1 MNHACNRGTAAIFDI
16 GCGTRDRARRR
27 NTAKQGGNNITRAL
41 CHQLRVGTVFSADH
55 AVRYHAGKQR
65 LNRRQN
71 CNRKRIRQGTLNHI
85 VAKHR
90 QMERRKLVADR
101 VKVADRIHMQRQ
113 EFYH

>member
-1 MNHACNRGTAAIFDI
+1 MNHARYRGTTAVFDI
-16 GCGTRDRARRR
+16 GCGTRDRACRR

-55 AVRYHAGKQR
+55 AVCYHAGKQG

-85 VAKHR
+85 VAEHR
-90 QMERRKLVADR
+90 QTERRKLVADR
-101 VKVADRIHMQRQ
+101 VKIADRIHMQRQ